1 MKSLISCI
9 RHISVL
15 ETTLVFTD
23 LSCFEGFYSGG
34 LKIPQKRVCVWVIHL
49 IYSKSNNKIVFY

>member
-15 ETTLVFTD
+15 ETTLI
-23 LSCFEGFYSGG
+23 FYRFVLHVLRDS
-34 LKIPQKRVCVWVIHL
+34 IQVV
-49 IYSKSNNKIVFY
+49 